1 MDYTKTGQLIRRLR
15 LELGMTQRELAD
27 RLHICSKTV
36 SKWECGHGF
45 PEVSMF
51 PALSEALTAD
61 FSALF
66 SGEIAQ
72 KSQDSGNLRRL
83 QFYVCPECGNIIT
96 STSSMAVACCGKKLQ
111 QLSAQQAGDDVQV
124 TLADREFLVASHHE
138 MSRDHYIT
146 FVALC
151 SSDHLL
157 LRKLYPEWDI
167 QLQLPYIPGAVLYW
181 HCSKHGLF
189 TQRLPQMQRK
199 AHRNRIP

>member
-15 LELGMTQRELAD
+15 LEMGLTQGQLAE
-27 RLHICSKTV
+27 RLHICSKTI

-51 PALSEALTAD
+51 PALSESLNVD
-61 FSALF
+61 FSVLF

-72 KSQDSGNLRRL
+72 KGQDSGNLRRL
-83 QFYVCPECGNIIT
+83 QFYVCPECGNVIT
-96 STSSMAVACCGKKLQ
+96 STSSMSVACCGKKLHP
-111 QLSAQQAGDDVQV
+111 LLAQQGREDLRV
-124 TLADREFLVASHHE
+124 TLIEREFFVASDHE
-138 MSRDHYIT
+138 MSRDHYIS
-146 FVALC
+146 FIALC

-189 TQRLPQMQRK
+189 TQRLPKMQRK
-199 AHRNRIP
+199 SQRTG

>member
-51 PALSEALTAD
+51 PALSEALNAD

-96 STSSMAVACCGKKLQ
+96 STSSMAVACYSSCRH
-111 QLSAQQAGDDVQV
+111 SIQV
-124 TLADREFLVASHHE
+124 TMCR
-138 MSRDHYIT
+138 
-146 FVALC
+146 
-151 SSDHLL
+151 
-157 LRKLYPEWDI
+157 LRWPIGSFWWPRTMK
-167 QLQLPYIPGAVLYW
+167 
-181 HCSKHGLF
+181 
-189 TQRLPQMQRK
+189 
-199 AHRNRIP
+199 